1 MEQRVRREGGV
12 EPFIALLQ
20 DVRIFLMSSDMA
32 GIYNN
37 RRKLTR
43 LAVAHAALLPSYRS
57 RVSEGMLG
65 TLDASKNISQDLR
78 KNTSNF
84 HSDA

>member
-12 EPFIALLQ
+12 ESFIALLQ
-20 DVRIFLMSSDMA
+20 DVRIFLMSSDTA

-43 LAVAHAALLPSYRS
+43 LAVAHARY
-57 RVSEGMLG
+57 
-65 TLDASKNISQDLR
+65 SQV
-78 KNTSNF
+78 TEAMF
-84 HSDA
+84 HKECWEL